1 MAELGRD
8 AADRSLAEV
17 LLNESP
23 DALFAL
29 SFEGKVLSW
38 NHGATVMFGFGSD
51 ETIGRQLD
59 DVIVPEKER
68 PAARKALEDVV
79 RTGMAVFEAVRHRKD
94 GTLINVDVSMR
105 RVDKGTAPFIAVSK
119 KDVTQLKRLREEHLT
134 EAKFRGLLEAAPD
147 AMVIVA
153 ADGRIQLVN
162 GQVERLFGYARE
174 ELLGK
179 HVEILVPLRYR
190 N

>member
-51 ETIGRQLD
+51 EAG
-59 DVIVPEKER
+59 
-68 PAARKALEDVV
+68 VV
-79 RTGMAVFEAVRHRKD
+79 RY
-94 GTLINVDVSMR
+94 TLN
-105 RVDKGTAPFIAVSK
+105 GTAPTF
-119 KDVTQLKRLREEHLT
+119 
-134 EAKFRGLLEAAPD
+134 GAAGSS
-147 AMVIVA
+147 AL
-153 ADGRIQLVN
+153 Q
-162 GQVERLFGYARE
+162 
-174 ELLGK
+174 
-179 HVEILVPLRYR
+179 
-190 N
+190 